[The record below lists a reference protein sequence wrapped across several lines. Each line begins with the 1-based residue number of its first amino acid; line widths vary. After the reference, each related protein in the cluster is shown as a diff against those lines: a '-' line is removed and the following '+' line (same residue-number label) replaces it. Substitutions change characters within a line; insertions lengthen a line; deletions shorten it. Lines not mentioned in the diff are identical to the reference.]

1 MINLKHEF
9 TFPPFH
15 LQKHI
20 SIEEHD
26 TLVTLSPQQGHA
38 EVQSDKDS
46 LQLSLHSAHVLG
58 QHVPQTTTQQITKT
72 LEHIESAQADVAR
85 AEIKVQTYQKHGLET
100 GVGSINGRSLPIISI
115 KIGRLKI

>member
-1 MINLKHEF
+1 VNNSIQNSHF
-9 TFPPFH
+9 VYH

-26 TLVTLSPQQGHA
+26 TLVTQSPQQGQA
-38 EVQSDKDS
+38 EVQPLDVDKDS
-46 LQLSLHSAHVLG
+46 LQVSHHSAHVLG

-72 LEHIESAQADVAR
+72 FENIESAQADVAR

-100 GVGSINGRSLPIISI
+100 GVGSINCYT
-115 KIGRLKI
+115 